1 MEAFPPLV
9 SHTAGGKTMLWQIRV
24 EPTKDGHGLIIVER
38 GHEGGKV
45 TRDEKVIEEGK
56 NLGKKNETTPLQ
68 QAILEARSAWNKK
81 KSAGYEEAVAKGGAG
96 APSMAA
102 TASVA
107 ASKKPSK
114 SLGVAAAIAS
124 LVGSPAAASIVASAS
139 ASVAAPV
146 APSVSKAAGK
156 AAMNAAEAIAPS
168 RAAVITMTAPLP
180 MLAER
185 FQDRGS
191 KIVFPCFVQ
200 PKFDGTRTIGIC
212 GLKAGE
218 PCLFSRTRK
227 AYPHLEHI
235 QAVIRSLP
243 KGLVL
248 DGELYT
254 NEYNFQE
261 IVGTVKKKT
270 LTAADAVKHGHIQL
284 HVYDIVM
291 EGMGFEDRFKTLV
304 QVFDRF
310 KDRIGT
316 VLQLCKT
323 EVAANEAAVK
333 KKHDEYVEEGYEG
346 IMLRNKDGLY
356 KVGGRSVDL
365 QKFKMFLDDEY
376 DIVGFYEGEGA
387 EKGCVLWRC
396 KTPEGRVFGC
406 RPHGT
411 QEERRELFKH
421 GSEYVGKKLTVR
433 YQELTDDG
441 IPRFPVGIAIRDYE

>member
-1 MEAFPPLV
+1 
-9 SHTAGGKTMLWQIRV
+9 MLWAIRV
-24 EPTKDGHGLIIVER
+24 EPTKEGHGLIIVER
-38 GHEGGKV
+38 GQEGGKV

-56 NLGKKNETTPLQ
+56 NLGKKNETTPVQ

-102 TASVA
+102 VAAPSSSVA
-107 ASKKPSK
+107 TTAAKKPSK
-114 SLGVAAAIAS
+114 SLGVAAAVAS
-124 LVGSPAAASIVASAS
+124 LGVSPAAAA
-139 ASVAAPV
+139 
-146 APSVSKAAGK
+146 SVSKAAGK
-156 AAMNAAEAIAPS
+156 SAMNAAESIAPS

-185 FQDRGS
+185 FQDRAS

-235 QAVIRSLP
+235 QAVIRALP

-291 EGMGFEDRFKTLV
+291 EDMGFEDRFKTLV

-310 KDRIGT
+310 KDRIGS

-323 EVAANEAAVK
+323 EVAADAAAVK

-376 DIVGFYEGEGA
+376 EIVGFYEGEGS

-441 IPRFPVGIAIRDYE
+441 IPRFPVGITIRDYE